1 MSLAQFGANATG
13 SALVT
18 VVVLYALAL
27 SCTVDAYAGPL
38 ALGASVAVS
47 DGATDGALEG
57 ATVENSC
64 VESRL
69 VLVVQ
74 CC

>member
-1 MSLAQFGANATG
+1 M
-13 SALVT
+13 
-18 VVVLYALAL
+18 LYALAL

-47 DGATDGALEG
+47 DSATVTDGALDG

-64 VESRL
+64 VESRPVLL
-69 VLVVQ
+69 VQ
-74 CC
+74 WC